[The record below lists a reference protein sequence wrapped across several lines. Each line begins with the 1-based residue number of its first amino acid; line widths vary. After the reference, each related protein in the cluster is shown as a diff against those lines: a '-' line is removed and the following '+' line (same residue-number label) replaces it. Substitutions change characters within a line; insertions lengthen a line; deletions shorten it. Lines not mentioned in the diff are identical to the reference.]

1 MSTEELKGLSDLSMV
16 TWVYTGDSEGLTSVG
31 WSAFGWSSNELQQQK
46 SCMIFLAGFIL
57 VFSNILYIYKHA
69 HIPHTHIPV

>member
-31 WSAFGWSSNELQQQK
+31 WSAFGWSSNELQ
-46 SCMIFLAGFIL
+46 
-57 VFSNILYIYKHA
+57 
-69 HIPHTHIPV
+69 